1 VCCVEITFVILPCGP
16 KYKVRP
22 TGLVVGDE
30 YFAYLLALL
39 TEDSLRNLIENNH
52 RDVFDM
58 MKSPTEPVG
67 GRRSPRRTAPGSQDH
82 TAFDQAYNRS
92 DIVRL
97 RELYNKQARLLKEV
111 SRDHAA
117 SEKKLTAADE
127 VIKKLKG
134 EIRHDLYTQVEVD
147 NETKRIKDAH
157 KKAMDK
163 QKSKYKTLEKKHD
176 NKSTELTDAN
186 RELKKVNRKV
196 ETSELQITSLTERL
210 AVASPPAQ
218 TPTPTPAPTAG
229 LMDSTVMLTIMKAC
243 SDNNVAMMSSCQ
255 SVIGEKNQKK
265 KKK

>member
-1 VCCVEITFVILPCGP
+1 MWP

-39 TEDSLRNLIENNH
+39 PEDSLRNLIENNH

-67 GRRSPRRTAPGSQDH
+67 NRRTAPGSQDH

-92 DIVRL
+92 DIVQL
-97 RELYNKQARLLKEV
+97 RELYNRQARLLKEV

-186 RELKKVNRKV
+186 RELKKANRKV

-210 AVASPPAQ
+210 AAASPPAQ
-218 TPTPTPAPTAG
+218 TPTPTPTPSAG
-229 LMDSTVMLTIMKAC
+229 L
-243 SDNNVAMMSSCQ
+243 N
-255 SVIGEKNQKK
+255 
-265 KKK
+265 